1 MKKTVLTPAQG
12 KLMLYPVTAAMVS
25 CADGEE
31 KNIIA
36 ITFIAPV
43 SATPPTAMISVLPT
57 RHSYEMIKKSGEY
70 VINIPGPELLYE
82 TQFIGR
88 KSGKD
93 VDKFRE
99 LGLTAIPAQKVKAP
113 LIEEC
118 WGHIECKVVGEY
130 PAGAHT
136 MFVGEIVAASCNEG
150 FFEGGIKLGKDHAR
164 MIEFLGGNKYGIVER
179 YEEAPT
185 VKE

>member
-1 MKKTVLTPAQG
+1 MEKKSLSPVQG
-12 KLMLYPVTAAMVS
+12 KLMLYPVTAAMVT

-31 KNIIA
+31 QNIIA

-43 SATPPTAMISVLPT
+43 SANPPTAMISVLPT
-57 RHSYEMIKKSGEY
+57 RHSYNMIKNSGEY

-82 TQFIGR
+82 IQYTGR
-88 KSGKD
+88 KSGRD
-93 VDKFRE
+93 VDKFKE

-113 LIEEC
+113 LIKEC

-150 FFEGGIKLGKDHAR
+150 CFENSIVLGEDKAR

-179 YEEAPT
+179 FEEAPAT
-185 VKE
+185 KE